1 MQQILPSFILADL
14 YPDSLVLVEDFPII
28 NPVGKAKDT
37 GKITPLIKESDE
49 VPTLSKDIKNNIPT
63 KNPIDSNSS
72 IPIAKHKSK
81 KSTFYLGDN
90 EKNVTILVNEP
101 NAVFLSDSGLD
112 FLTKMLSACKLN
124 IGDVAI
130 VNIFQHPLAFTEL
143 KKILSPTICLLF
155 NVVAKNVQL
164 PFTIPHYQ
172 VQQYANCTFLMAPDL
187 TTYTLENNDAK
198 IEKTKLW
205 ISLKKIF
212 NI

>member
-14 YPDSLVLVEDFPII
+14 YPDSLVLVEDFPLISQVEE
-28 NPVGKAKDT
+28 NRNSGKHVHLMKEPV
-37 GKITPLIKESDE
+37 E
-49 VPTLSKDIKNNIPT
+49 VSIPSPEISNNTPT
-63 KNPIDSNSS
+63 KISIESNTFIQNDKLTSTT
-72 IPIAKHKSK
+72 
-81 KSTFYLGDN
+81 STFYLGDN
-90 EKNVTILVNEP
+90 EKKITILVNEP
-101 NAVFLSDSGLD
+101 NAVFLSDASLD

-130 VNIFQHPLAFTEL
+130 VNIFQHPLAFTEF

-155 NVVAKNVQL
+155 NVVAKNIQL

-172 VQQYANCTFLMAPDL
+172 VQQYANCTFLIAPDL
-187 TTYTLENNDAK
+187 STYTLETNDAK